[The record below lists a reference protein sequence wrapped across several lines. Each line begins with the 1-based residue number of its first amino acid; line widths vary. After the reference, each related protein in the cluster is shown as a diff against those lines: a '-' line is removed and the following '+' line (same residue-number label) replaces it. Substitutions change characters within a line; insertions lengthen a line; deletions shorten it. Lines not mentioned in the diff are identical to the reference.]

1 MCYEIFDF
9 FFQKEHD
16 DDALEDDAILTEH
29 INKNMITPTNGTPT
43 NGRARSKSGPGH
55 SISSLVSNTH
65 SQSQFSGHKS
75 SRDHKAMLGTLP
87 TSSTAGTGKKQN
99 SQNGGQNDHS
109 QDVNLKVCFPNPE
122 KSSPNLG
129 WFLDHHRFGW
139 N

>member
-1 MCYEIFDF
+1 LCYEIFDF

-129 WFLDHHRFGW
+129 
-139 N
+139 